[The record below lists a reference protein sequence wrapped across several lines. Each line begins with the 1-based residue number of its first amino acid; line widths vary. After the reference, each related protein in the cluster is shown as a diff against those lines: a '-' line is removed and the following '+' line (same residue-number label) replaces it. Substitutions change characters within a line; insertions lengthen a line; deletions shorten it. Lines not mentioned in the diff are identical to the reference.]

1 MRSFAIIGLS
11 TFGTYLA
18 KFLAELGH
26 SVATI
31 DKDEERTERI
41 KAYVDRAIIADATDK
56 DTLKGLG
63 LEELDTVVVSLGDQ
77 IDASV
82 LVTLYLREIHAKE
95 IIAKASSEDHGRVL
109 NIIGANRIVYPERD
123 EALRLAKTLESD
135 YLIDSI
141 PLGDNLSVIETATP
155 ISFLGKSIGDLD
167 LRRKY
172 GVLVVAV
179 KELVP
184 QKTIMIPNA
193 DQVLKDSDI
202 LLILGTDEDLLKI
215 KKLK

>member
-11 TFGTYLA
+11 NFGSYLA
-18 KFLAELGH
+18 KFLTELGH
-26 SVATI
+26 RVMTI

-41 KAYVDRAIIADATDK
+41 KSYVDRAIIADATDK
-56 DTLKGLG
+56 ETLKGLG
-63 LEELDTVVVSLGDQ
+63 LEELDSVVVSLGEQ

-82 LVTLYLREIHAKE
+82 LVTLYLREIHVKE
-95 IIAKASSEDHGRVL
+95 IIAKASTEDHGRVL
-109 NIIGANRIVYPERD
+109 EIIGATRIVFPERD

-193 DQVLKDSDI
+193 DQVFKDSDI